1 MENEPNIIGAVMR
14 PALIGEAVH
23 TRRAFRRSRRF
34 CSAND
39 KIFEDF
45 SYSPR
50 FAY

>member
-1 MENEPNIIGAVMR
+1 MENKANIIGAAMR

-23 TRRAFRRSRRF
+23 TCRAFRRRGRF
-34 CSAND
+34 CSTND